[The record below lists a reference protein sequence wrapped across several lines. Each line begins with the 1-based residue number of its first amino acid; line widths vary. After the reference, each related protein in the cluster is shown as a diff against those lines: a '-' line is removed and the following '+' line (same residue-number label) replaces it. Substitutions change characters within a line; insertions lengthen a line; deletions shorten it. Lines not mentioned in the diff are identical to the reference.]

1 MKIKNIINHCKKK
14 ILADQKKD
22 GHWVYELE
30 ADTTI
35 PSEYILMNHFLGIK
49 EEILEKKLAIYI
61 KKKQNYDGGW
71 PLFWNGESNIS
82 TSVKAYYALKLAG
95 EKKSSKYM
103 VKAKKKILDLGGAN
117 NCNVFTKISLALFE
131 QISWKKIPSMPVEI
145 MSLPKWFPFHINKIS
160 YWSRTVVVPL
170 LIILDKKPRAK
181 NLKKVDIQELFTNN
195 KELNIN
201 YGKES
206 FFYFH
211 LFSFIDK
218 FLKIVEPIFPK
229 KLKNKSI
236 DKAKNFI
243 LNRLNGIHGLGAI
256 FPAMTNCTIALDLLG
271 ITKEYKISLNSVKNL
286 ITHKKNYSYCQP
298 CLSPVWDTGFNGL
311 SLLESGLTLKDSSI
325 QKACK
330 WLEKKQIL
338 EIKGDWIVNNKNLL
352 PGGWAFQYEN
362 DFYPDVDDTAVIVMF
377 LDRAGYQNKKRL
389 EIACN
394 WIIGMQSKNGGWG
407 AFDKDNTYHY
417 LNNIPF
423 ADHGALLDPPTADV
437 SARCISMLSQ
447 INKKN
452 YKKIIQKGV
461 KFLKNEQENDGSWFG
476 RWGANY
482 IYGTWSVLHALKAAG
497 EDMNESYIK
506 KAITWIKN
514 KQNKDGGWG
523 EDCTTYWK
531 EKKNVPSIKS
541 MPSQT
546 SWAILSLLIT
556 EKINDT
562 SIEKG
567 VTFLKKNFDKKKLW
581 VDNHFNAV
589 GFPKVFYITYHGYA
603 KYFTNWALSRY
614 RNLKEGNIINRNLG
628 L

>member
-1 MKIKNIINHCKKK
+1 MKIENIINYCKKK
-14 ILADQKKD
+14 ILNDQKKD
-22 GHWVYELE
+22 GHWVYDLE

-49 EEILEKKLAIYI
+49 EENLEKKLATYI
-61 KKKQNYDGGW
+61 KKEQNSDGGW

-82 TSVKAYYALKLAG
+82 TSVKSYYALKLVG
-95 EKKSSKYM
+95 EKTSSKYM
-103 VKAKKKILDLGGAN
+103 EKARKKILDLGGAE

-131 QISWKKIPSMPVEI
+131 QILWKKIPSMPVVI
-145 MSLPKWFPFHINKIS
+145 MSLPTWFPFHINKIS

-170 LIILDKKPRAK
+170 LIILDKKPKAK
-181 NLKKVDIQELFTNN
+181 NPKKINIQELFINN
-195 KELNIN
+195 KKLNIN
-201 YGKES
+201 YGKDS
-206 FFYFH
+206 FFYFY
-211 LFSFIDK
+211 LFFLIDK
-218 FLKIVEPIFPK
+218 ILKIIEPFFPQ
-229 KLKNKSI
+229 KLKNNSI
-236 DKAKNFI
+236 EKAKNFI
-243 LNRLNGIHGLGAI
+243 VNRSNKIHGFGAI
-256 FPAMTNCTIALDLLG
+256 FPAMTNCTIALYLLN
-271 ITKEYKISLNSVKNL
+271 IKKEYKISLNSVRNL

-298 CLSPVWDTGFNGL
+298 CFSPVWDTGLSGI
-311 SLLESGLTLKDSSI
+311 SLLESGLTLKDI
-325 QKACK
+325 AIKKACT

-338 EIKGDWIVNNKNLL
+338 GMKGDWVANNKNLL

-362 DFYPDVDDTAVIVMF
+362 DFYPDVDDTAVVAMF

-389 EIACN
+389 ERACN

-407 AFDKDNTYHY
+407 SFDKDNTYHY

-452 YKKIIQKGV
+452 YKNVIQKGV
-461 KFLKNEQENDGSWFG
+461 EFLKNEQEEDGSWFG
-476 RWGANY
+476 RWGVNY

-497 EDMNESYIK
+497 EDMDANYIK
-506 KAITWIKN
+506 KSIAWIKN

-523 EDCTTYWK
+523 EDCATYWK
-531 EKKNVPSIKS
+531 EKKNMPSIES

-546 SWAILSLLIT
+546 SWAILSLLIK
-556 EKINDT
+556 EKINDP

-567 VTFLKKNFDKKKLW
+567 VKFLKKNFDKKKLW

-614 RNLKEGNIINRNLG
+614 KNLKEGNKTNRILG